1 MRSWPSASA
10 SKQSGQR
17 NRKKHK
23 RLDAISEA
31 LYNSNH
37 QGNGDGAGPGPGSG
51 ESELRR
57 SSRARRAPVILD
69 LSPAPPKKRRRVGR
83 NVKEE
88 EEEEEEGGW
97 KSRLR
102 ARRGREGFRKGK
114 RKLFEEVSGGKGV
127 GSEVDGENEE
137 GEEGGRPKVVKSKRP
152 GRVRATHGS
161 EQEENEVVGVQEE
174 VVEEDGDGLEQMD
187 GGNERETAEGDS
199 VKVDEVVENMLLEE
213 ECIGNEEVE
222 AAQTA
227 VGAETMEPVDQQ
239 VEQSVDVIEEEIN
252 DVIVDENDDV
262 MGEENDKQMEQEQ
275 VTCVVEGEDESVAT
289 EAVGVPTNEEEV
301 EGCCDGK
308 DSHLTKHDG
317 TLAIEVNNV
326 KLNMP
331 KVKKSSRIK
340 EGRRCGLCGG
350 GTDGVPPK
358 ILSQDMIDIANEAY
372 SGSSASEKFD
382 YNIWDGFGDEP
393 GWLGRLLGPIN
404 DRYGIAGTWVHQ
416 HCAVWSP
423 EVYFAGLGCLKNIRA
438 ALYRGRALKCTRCGR
453 PGATIGCRVDRCPRT
468 YHLPCA
474 RAMNCVFDHRK
485 FLIACTGHRKLFQPL
500 GYQYL
505 AHKKKLKVK
514 KMKLEIKKVS
524 NDAWRKDIEAEEKW
538 LEKCGDDEEFL
549 KRESK
554 RLHRDLVRIAPVYI
568 GGSNSEGGQLFQ
580 GWESVAGLQNVIRC
594 MKEVVILPLLY
605 PEFFDSLSLTP
616 PRGVLLHG
624 YPGTGKT
631 LVVRA
636 LIGACAHGD
645 KRIAYFARKGADC
658 LGKYVGDAE
667 RQLRLLFQVAEK
679 CQPSII
685 FFDEIDGLAPSRT
698 RQQDQTHSSVVS
710 TLLAL
715 MDGLKS
721 RGSVVVIGATNRP
734 DAIDPALRRPG
745 RFDREI
751 YFPLPSEDDRA
762 SILSVHTQK
771 WPKPVSGSVLK
782 SIAKGTAGFA
792 GADLQALCTQAAMIS
807 LKRNFPLHEVL
818 SAAGKKDFEPKRL
831 LLPSFVVEDKDWLE
845 ALTCSPPPC
854 SRREVG
860 IAANEVVCSPLPTQL
875 IPCLLQPL
883 STMLVSLY
891 LDERL
896 WLPKSLRRA
905 ATMIESVVVS
915 ALNRKNMLSD
925 RWWSHI
931 DVLLQEAD
939 VAKDIERK
947 LLDVGILNGNT
958 AVADTEVC
966 NYDDVDDGIL
976 NSEISVE
983 HNGGTR
989 PTLLQN
995 RSDASTYKP
1004 GFRILIAGNSRS
1016 GQRHLASCL
1025 LHCFVGNVEI
1035 QKVDLATVMLEGH
1048 GDIAQGITQ
1057 ILKKCSSMGSC
1068 VIFMPRIDLWAVE
1081 TPSQVIED
1089 SDADVSNHQCPDNE
1103 KHQLPENQKSYCPHG
1118 QVSTDESGSLSQQ
1131 CKSEEILECQSD
1143 VSQTASHAW
1152 NLFVEQV
1159 ESLSVSSSFMILATS
1174 EVPCPVLPVRIR
1186 QFFKSDLLNGHRSVP
1201 VKHTV
1206 PRFSVQVDGNFD
1218 HDLVINSSS
1227 AQLSRDLVQQIVLL
1241 VHQTSHIHTTS
1252 CKDRDLHVTSGQSEM
1267 ADHSAHP
1274 GSADANND
1282 ITFSPVESHLKA
1294 PPPPSNPIGN
1304 GKSSLLLA
1312 ISSFGYQI
1320 LRYPHFA
1327 ELCWFTSKLKE
1338 GPSADVSGPWKGWPF
1353 NSCIVRPSNSLEMVA
1368 LAKKSKSKENS
1379 SLVRGLIAVGLSAY
1393 RGFYTS
1399 LREVSS
1405 EVRKVLEIL
1414 VAQINAKVQAGKDRY
1429 QYVRLL
1435 SQVAYLEDVVN
1446 SWAYTLQSLE
1456 QDGPMK
1462 LANSKLI
1469 TVRPPD
1475 DNPMNNQV
1483 WSEDYEPQD
1492 SRKCSDEHEVLE
1504 VCPEGFDAEKIVSI
1518 DMNEEVADLGSEGRL
1533 ASFDS
1538 SGQKIVL
1545 PDSALDAS
1553 LQDSAEIMNDKNGTH
1568 PKPHESDHTVVT
1580 VDSESWKR
1588 PNGFKCT
1595 ESDVMLEDSPTTDIF
1610 GSVKLSSSVASCN
1623 NLNGLSPVEAHSR
1636 HDDGKPEADGVHADV
1651 SFSSITSLPECLDK
1665 PDANLASETN
1675 LSEGLDKAN
1684 ADEHKVDVSFSNIT
1698 CLPKC
1703 LDKPD
1708 ENLSSKDNLP
1718 ECVAKTN
1725 ADEHDV
1731 DVNFSPKSS
1740 PSTNSGFVCGYHCCS
1755 ECLDTLHSLT
1765 KKILIE
1771 KWRSN
1776 GSQWTVEDVHDIV
1789 ASLSVDLLSAVGKI
1803 QVSGGF
1809 SNSCDKKRRHR
1820 NTETSE
1826 LPESGTCHCN
1836 ISGNKILSPVECICH
1851 PSKES
1856 FTRKANAP
1864 ANSHLRF
1871 GSKFVFRDGVLV
1883 HMHLDKDVSYHCKFE
1898 TLCLCSLIQLIVM
1911 TKPPFH

>member
-1 MRSWPSASA
+1 MRSSPSGG
-10 SKQSGQR
+10 KQWGQR

-31 LYNSNH
+31 VYKRNH
-37 QGNGDGAGPGPGSG
+37 LQANDGAGPGPGSG

-57 SSRARRAPVILD
+57 SSRARRAPVVLD
-69 LSPAPPKKRRRVGR
+69 LSPGPPKKRRRVGKNGR
-83 NVKEE
+83 LSGGKNVKEEDEVEE
-88 EEEEEEGGW
+88 EEEEEMEGGW

-102 ARRGREGFRKGK
+102 SRRGHSGFVKGK
-114 RKLFEEVSGGKGV
+114 RKLFEDVSGGKVV
-127 GSEVDGENEE
+127 GSELDDENEE
-137 GEEGGRPKVVKSKRP
+137 GLEGGRPKVVKSKRP

-161 EQEENEVVGVQEE
+161 EHEENELLEVKEE
-174 VVEEDGDGLEQMD
+174 VVGEEEEVMREDRDNLMQMDCEEDGGI
-187 GGNERETAEGDS
+187 ERETVEGDS
-199 VKVDEVVENMLLEE
+199 TKIIEKVEDLQLEE
-213 ECIGNEEVE
+213 ECTGNEKVE
-222 AAQTA
+222 AAETA
-227 VGAETMEPVDQQ
+227 DGGEIIEKVDEQ
-239 VEQSVDVIEEEIN
+239 VEQTVDVIEEEK
-252 DVIVDENDDV
+252 D
-262 MGEENDKQMEQEQ
+262 DKQMEQEQ
-275 VTCVVEGEDESVAT
+275 APCVVEEEDQSEAV
-289 EAVGVPTNEEEV
+289 EAVGVPGNEAEV
-301 EGCCDGK
+301 EGCHDGK
-308 DSHLTKHDG
+308 DSHLTVHDEK
-317 TLAIEVNNV
+317 LAIDVNTV
-326 KLNMP
+326 KVDMS
-331 KVKKSSRIK
+331 KDGKSRIK

-350 GTDGVPPK
+350 GTDGMPPK
-358 ILSQDMIDIANEAY
+358 ILAQDTVDIENEAY

-423 EVYFAGLGCLKNIRA
+423 EVYFAGVGCLKNIRA
-438 ALYRGRALKCTRCGR
+438 ALCRGRALKCTRCGR
-453 PGATIGCRVDRCPRT
+453 PGATIGCRVDRCSRT

-505 AHKKKLKVK
+505 ARKKKLKVK
-514 KMKLEIKKVS
+514 KMKFEIRKLS
-524 NDAWRKDIEAEEKW
+524 NDALRKDIEAEEKW
-538 LEKCGDDEEFL
+538 LENCGDDEEFL

-568 GGSNSEGGQLFQ
+568 GGSDSESGKLFQ

-636 LIGACAHGD
+636 LIGACARGD
-645 KRIAYFARKGADC
+645 RRIAYFARKGADC

-667 RQLRLLFQVAEK
+667 RQLRLLFQVAER

-734 DAIDPALRRPG
+734 DAVDPALRRPG

-751 YFPLPSEDDRA
+751 YFPLPSEEDRA

-782 SIAKGTAGFA
+782 SIARGTAGFA
-792 GADLQALCTQAAMIS
+792 GADLQALCTQAAIIS
-807 LKRNFPLHEVL
+807 LKRNFPLQEVL
-818 SAAGKKDFEPKRL
+818 SAAGKKDSESKRL
-831 LLPSFVVEDKDWLE
+831 PLPAFRVEDRDWLE

-860 IAANEVVCSPLPTQL
+860 IAANEVVCSPLPTHL

-896 WLPKSLRRA
+896 WLPTPLRRA

-947 LLDVGILNGNT
+947 LLHAGILHGDT
-958 AVADTEVC
+958 ALADSDVC
-966 NYDDVDDGIL
+966 NDDVDDGIL
-976 NSEISVE
+976 NFEPSVK
-983 HNGGTR
+983 HHGGTR
-989 PTLLQN
+989 PSLLQN
-995 RSDASTYKP
+995 TLVASTYKP
-1004 GFRILIAGNSRS
+1004 GFRILIAGNPRS

-1035 QKVDLATVMLEGH
+1035 QKVDLATVLLEGH
-1048 GDIAQGITQ
+1048 GDMAQGITQ
-1057 ILKKCSSMGSC
+1057 ILKKCASMGSC
-1068 VIFMPRIDLWAVE
+1068 IVFMPRIDLWAVE
-1081 TPSQVIED
+1081 TPNQVTED
-1089 SDADVSNHQCPDNE
+1089 SDADLSNHQCPENE
-1103 KHQLPENQKSYCPHG
+1103 KHQHPENEKSYFAHG
-1118 QVSTDESGSLSQQ
+1118 LEESVSLSQQ
-1131 CKSEEILECQSD
+1131 CKSEEMLECQDD
-1143 VSQTASHAW
+1143 VAQRASHAW

-1159 ESLSVSSSFMILATS
+1159 ESLSVSASLMILATS

-1186 QFFKSDLLNGHRSVP
+1186 QFFKSDILNGHRSVP

-1206 PRFSVQVDGNFD
+1206 PRFSVQVDGNFN
-1218 HDLVINSSS
+1218 HDLVINLSS
-1227 AQLSRDLVQQIVLL
+1227 AELSRDLVQQIVLL

-1252 CKDRDLHVTSGQSEM
+1252 CKERDFHGINGQSKM
-1267 ADHSAHP
+1267 VDHSADH
-1274 GSADANND
+1274 GSADANNNL
-1282 ITFSPVESHLKA
+1282 TLPPVDSLLKA
-1294 PPPPSNPIGN
+1294 SAPPNNITGN
-1304 GKSSLLLA
+1304 GKSSLMLA

-1338 GPSADVSGPWKGWPF
+1338 GPSADISGPWKGWPF
-1353 NSCIVRPSNSLEMVA
+1353 NSCIVRPNNSLEMVA
-1368 LAKKSKSKENS
+1368 VAKNIKSKENLG
-1379 SLVRGLIAVGLSAY
+1379 LVRGLIAVGLSAY
-1393 RGFYTS
+1393 RGLYTS

-1456 QDGPMK
+1456 QDAP
-1462 LANSKLI
+1462 LADAKI
-1469 TVRPPD
+1469 TAPRLPD
-1475 DNPMNNQV
+1475 DNHMDDQV
-1483 WSEDYEPQD
+1483 QSEDSKPKVT
-1492 SRKCSDEHEVLE
+1492 SKCSNEHEVLE
-1504 VCPEGFDAEKIVSI
+1504 IVPEGFDAEKVVSI
-1518 DMNEEVADLGSEGRL
+1518 DVNEQVADLGCSEVRL
-1533 ASFDS
+1533 ASLDC
-1538 SGQKIVL
+1538 SGQKIV
-1545 PDSALDAS
+1545 PSDSTLDNC
-1553 LQDSAEIMNDKNGTH
+1553 LKDSDEVLNDQNGTN
-1568 PKPHESDHTVVT
+1568 PKPHESENDKHHTVVAG
-1580 VDSESWKR
+1580 DSESLKR
-1588 PNGFKCT
+1588 PNGFECT
-1595 ESDVMLEDSPTTDIF
+1595 ESVAIPEDSPTSDIF
-1610 GSVKLSSSVASCN
+1610 GSIKLSSSLTSYN
-1623 NLNGLSPVEAHSR
+1623 NLNGLSLTEAGSR
-1636 HDDGKPEADGVHADV
+1636 HNDGEADADEV
-1651 SFSSITSLPECLDK
+1651 TVDVNFPSATSKTNLPECIDK
-1665 PDANLASETN
+1665 PDAN
-1675 LSEGLDKAN
+1675 
-1684 ADEHKVDVSFSNIT
+1684 F
-1698 CLPKC
+1698 
-1703 LDKPD
+1703 
-1708 ENLSSKDNLP
+1708 SSKTD
-1718 ECVAKTN
+1718 
-1725 ADEHDV
+1725 ADVHNV
-1731 DVNFSPKSS
+1731 DVNFPPKISS
-1740 PSTNSGFVCGYHCCS
+1740 STKSEFVCVYHCCS

-1765 KKILIE
+1765 QKILIE
-1771 KWRSN
+1771 EWRSN

-1789 ASLSVDLLSAVGKI
+1789 ASLSVDLLSAVRRI
-1803 QVSGGF
+1803 HVSGGF
-1809 SNSCDKKRRHR
+1809 SNSFDDKRRHR
-1820 NTETSE
+1820 NTETYE
-1826 LPESGTCHCN
+1826 WPESGTCDCN
-1836 ISGNKILSPVECICH
+1836 ISENKILSPAECRCH
-1851 PSKES
+1851 TSRES
-1856 FTRKANAP
+1856 FTQKANAS
-1864 ANSHLRF
+1864 ANTHLRF
-1871 GSKFVFRDGVLV
+1871 GSKFVFRDGLLV
-1883 HMHLDKDVSYHCKFE
+1883 RMHPDKDVSFHCKFE
-1898 TLCLCSLIQLIVM
+1898 TLCLCSLIELIVM
-1911 TKPPFH
+1911 TKSPFH

>member
-1 MRSWPSASA
+1 MRSSPSD
-10 SKQSGQR
+10 SKQFGQR

-31 LYNSNH
+31 VYKRNH
-37 QGNGDGAGPGPGSG
+37 LQVNDDGAGPGPGSG

-57 SSRARRAPVILD
+57 SSRARRAPVVLD
-69 LSPAPPKKRRRVGR
+69 LSPGPPKKRRRRVGKD
-83 NVKEE
+83 VKEE
-88 EEEEEEGGW
+88 EEEEMEGGW
-97 KSRLR
+97 KARLR
-102 ARRGREGFRKGK
+102 SRRGKSGFRKGK
-114 RKLFEEVSGGKGV
+114 RKLFEVGGGSSGGKGV
-127 GSEVDGENEE
+127 GLDDENEE
-137 GEEGGRPKVVKSKRP
+137 GLEGGRPKVVKSKRP

-161 EQEENEVVGVQEE
+161 EHEENELDEVKEE
-174 VVEEDGDGLEQMD
+174 VVGEEEEVVGEDGDGLMQLDCEED
-187 GGNERETAEGDS
+187 GGNERETVEGDAT
-199 VKVDEVVENMLLEE
+199 KVIEVAENLELEE
-213 ECIGNEEVE
+213 ECIGDEKVE
-222 AAQTA
+222 D
-227 VGAETMEPVDQQ
+227 AETADGGETLEQVDQP
-239 VEQSVDVIEEEIN
+239 VEQSVDVIEEE
-252 DVIVDENDDV
+252 NDDV
-262 MGEENDKQMEQEQ
+262 IEEEYDKQTEQEQ
-275 VTCVVEGEDESVAT
+275 APCVVEGEDQREAI
-289 EAVGVPTNEEEV
+289 EAVGVPINEMEV

-308 DSHLTKHDG
+308 DSHSKHDEK
-317 TLAIEVNNV
+317 LAIEVNNV
-326 KLNMP
+326 KVDML
-331 KVKKSSRIK
+331 KVGKSRIK

-358 ILSQDMIDIANEAY
+358 ILAQDMVDIDNEAY

-423 EVYFAGLGCLKNIRA
+423 EVYFAGVGCLKNTRA
-438 ALYRGRALKCTRCGR
+438 ALCRGRALKCTRCGR
-453 PGATIGCRVDRCPRT
+453 PGATIGCRVDRCSRT

-474 RAMNCVFDHRK
+474 RAMNCIFDHRK

-514 KMKLEIKKVS
+514 KMKLEIRKVS

-568 GGSNSEGGQLFQ
+568 GGSDSESGKLFQ

-636 LIGACAHGD
+636 LIGACARGD

-734 DAIDPALRRPG
+734 DAVDPALRRPG

-751 YFPLPSEDDRA
+751 YFPLPSEEDRA

-782 SIAKGTAGFA
+782 SIARGTAGFA
-792 GADLQALCTQAAMIS
+792 GADLQALCTQAAIIS
-807 LKRNFPLHEVL
+807 LKRNFPLQEVL
-818 SAAGKKDFEPKRL
+818 SAAGKKDSESKRL
-831 LLPSFVVEDKDWLE
+831 PLPAFVVEDRDWLE

-860 IAANEVVCSPLPTQL
+860 IAANEVVCSPLPTHL

-896 WLPKSLRRA
+896 WLPKPLKRA

-931 DVLLQEAD
+931 DVLLEEAD
-939 VAKDIERK
+939 VAKEIERK
-947 LLDVGILNGNT
+947 LLHAGILQGDT
-958 AVADTEVC
+958 AVADTDVC
-966 NYDDVDDGIL
+966 NDDDVDNGIL
-976 NSEISVE
+976 NSELSVK
-983 HNGGTR
+983 HHGGTR
-989 PTLLQN
+989 PSLLQN
-995 RSDASTYKP
+995 TFASTYKP
-1004 GFRILIAGNSRS
+1004 GFRILIAGNPRS
-1016 GQRHLASCL
+1016 GQKHLASCL
-1025 LHCFVGNVEI
+1025 LHCFAGNVEI
-1035 QKVDLATVMLEGH
+1035 QKVDLATVLLEGH

-1057 ILKKCSSMGSC
+1057 ILKKCASMGSC
-1068 VIFMPRIDLWAVE
+1068 IVFMPRIDLWAVE
-1081 TPSQVIED
+1081 TPNQVTED
-1089 SDADVSNHQCPDNE
+1089 SNADLSNHQCPDNE
-1103 KHQLPENQKSYCPHG
+1103 KHQISENEKSYVAHG
-1118 QVSTDESGSLSQQ
+1118 QVIGGESGFLSQQ
-1131 CKSEEILECQSD
+1131 CKSEEMLECQD
-1143 VSQTASHAW
+1143 DAAQTASHAW

-1159 ESLSVSSSFMILATS
+1159 ESLSVCASLMILATS

-1186 QFFKSDLLNGHRSVP
+1186 QFFKSDILNDLQSVP
-1201 VKHTV
+1201 MKHTV
-1206 PRFSVQVDGNFD
+1206 PRFSVQVDGNFNR
-1218 HDLVINSSS
+1218 DLVINLSS
-1227 AQLSRDLVQQIVLL
+1227 AELSRDLVQQIVLL

-1252 CKDRDLHVTSGQSEM
+1252 CKERDLHVTNGQSQIVDQN
-1267 ADHSAHP
+1267 ADH
-1274 GSADANND
+1274 GSADANNNS
-1282 ITFSPVESHLKA
+1282 TLSPVESLLKA
-1294 PPPPSNPIGN
+1294 PPPPNNIIGN

-1338 GPSADVSGPWKGWPF
+1338 GPSADISGPWKGWPF
-1353 NSCIVRPSNSLEMVA
+1353 NSCIVRPNNSPEMVA
-1368 LAKKSKSKENS
+1368 VVKKLKSKENS
-1379 SLVRGLIAVGLSAY
+1379 GVVRGLIAVGLLAY
-1393 RGFYTS
+1393 RGLYTS

-1446 SWAYTLQSLE
+1446 SWVYTLQSLE
-1456 QDGPMK
+1456 QDAPMK
-1462 LANSKLI
+1462 MANSKLI
-1469 TVRPPD
+1469 TAQPPD
-1475 DNPMNNQV
+1475 DNHMHNQV
-1483 WSEDYEPQD
+1483 QSEDCKPKV
-1492 SRKCSDEHEVLE
+1492 SSKCSNEHEVLE
-1504 VCPEGFDAEKIVSI
+1504 ICPEGFDAEKIVSI
-1518 DMNEEVADLGSEGRL
+1518 DVNEQVADLGCSEGRL
-1533 ASFDS
+1533 ASLDC

-1545 PDSALDAS
+1545 PDSTLDKS
-1553 LQDSAEIMNDKNGTH
+1553 FQDSDEILNEQNGTK
-1568 PKPHESDHTVVT
+1568 PKPCESEHTVNG
-1580 VDSESWKR
+1580 DSESLKR
-1588 PNGFKCT
+1588 PDGFECT
-1595 ESDVMLEDSPTTDIF
+1595 ESIANPGDSPATDIF
-1610 GSVKLSSSVASCN
+1610 GSMKLSSSVTSCN
-1623 NLNGLSPVEAHSR
+1623 NLNGLPPAEAGSR
-1636 HDDGKPEADGVHADV
+1636 HNDGKLDADEAAGDVNFLSIASLPALLDKADAN
-1651 SFSSITSLPECLDK
+1651 FSSKSNLPECLGKANDDEHNVDVNCSSLSSLPECLDK
-1665 PDANLASETN
+1665 PDAN
-1675 LSEGLDKAN
+1675 
-1684 ADEHKVDVSFSNIT
+1684 F
-1698 CLPKC
+1698 
-1703 LDKPD
+1703 
-1708 ENLSSKDNLP
+1708 SSKTNLP
-1718 ECVAKTN
+1718 ECLDN
-1725 ADEHDV
+1725 ADAVEHNV
-1731 DVNFSPKSS
+1731 DVNLSPEIS
-1740 PSTNSGFVCGYHCCS
+1740 PSTKSGFVCIYHCCS
-1755 ECLDTLHSLT
+1755 ECLDTLHGLT
-1765 KKILIE
+1765 QKILIE
-1771 KWRSN
+1771 EWQSN
-1776 GSQWTVEDVHDIV
+1776 GNPWTVEDVHDIV
-1789 ASLSVDLLSAVGKI
+1789 ASLSVDLHSAVRRI
-1803 QVSGGF
+1803 HVSGGF
-1809 SNSCDKKRRHR
+1809 SNSFDDNRRHR
-1820 NTETSE
+1820 NISVW
-1826 LPESGTCHCN
+1826 PGSGTCDCK
-1836 ISGNKILSPVECICH
+1836 ISGNKILSPAECRCH
-1851 PSKES
+1851 TSRES
-1856 FTRKANAP
+1856 FTRKGNASANT
-1864 ANSHLRF
+1864 HLRL

-1883 HMHLDKDVSYHCKFE
+1883 HMHPDKDVSYHCKFE
-1898 TLCLCSLIQLIVM
+1898 TLCLCSLIELIVL
-1911 TKPPFH
+1911 TKPPLH